1 MQDRRPRFLQ
11 LISFSNLSMPENL
24 VMRSAYSVHQ
34 YRLWD
39 TEKKLNRVGTI
50 GQGREFQTYVAFR
63 FGTKTTTKKTFRGNQ
78 QNCWSKNLD
87 RILLCSPQNK
97 IFGNK
102 FLRPQLTFAKRHG
115 FSHTPETIQPPSPLG
130 QNLDNEFLR
139 ENLLS
144 SQKFVGR
151 QLIQPLLFQFL
162 LLMHFLYSDQVLYKN
177 FLDFYGL

>member
-1 MQDRRPRFLQ
+1 
-11 LISFSNLSMPENL
+11 
-24 VMRSAYSVHQ
+24 MRSAYSVHQ

-39 TEKKLNRVGTI
+39 TEKNSI
-50 GQGREFQTYVAFR
+50 GQGQQGREGSSRHMLHFALAQ
-63 FGTKTTTKKTFRGNQ
+63 KQQKKTFRGNQ

-102 FLRPQLTFAKRHG
+102 FLRPQLAFAKRHG
-115 FSHTPETIQPPSPLG
+115 FSHTPETIQPPFPLG

-177 FLDFYGL
+177 FVRFLRALRKIEYIKT